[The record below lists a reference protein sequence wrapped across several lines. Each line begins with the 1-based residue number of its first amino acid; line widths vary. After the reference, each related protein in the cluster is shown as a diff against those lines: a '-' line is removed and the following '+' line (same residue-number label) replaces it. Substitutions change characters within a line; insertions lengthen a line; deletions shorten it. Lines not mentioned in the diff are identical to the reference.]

1 MIPADLRKPVRVR
14 LRRASQLL
22 AADGFAK
29 SVSFRDASC
38 GRREP
43 VVRRIGKAMRSAAEK
58 ETVMRSEMRA
68 PRKCLWLG
76 IFCLLAATASIASSA
91 QAQSYPTGP
100 VKFITQLAPGGG
112 TDPAMRIVI
121 DGLGKLW
128 GQQTILVNQPGASG
142 VTGARA
148 AATAAP
154 DGYTLFMAIAS
165 TFTVLPLIQPNLPF
179 NVSDFVPIG
188 FVGEVPIAI
197 AVSPDFPVNSL
208 PELIS
213 SSKQQPG
220 GLNVAVGL
228 RGGITHL
235 TAELFRSR
243 SGADLTIVFYPGVAQ
258 AMSDVISGR
267 VPVVVDGLAG
277 PIATGKL
284 KLLAIASQARLPS
297 RPDVPTVAETVP
309 GFVASGWFV
318 LVAPPGTPA
327 AIVNKVSQDLR
338 AVLAQ
343 PDIKEKLEALS
354 VSTRPMS
361 SPELAA
367 FIRSE
372 EALWRP
378 VVQRIGLTSSQ

>member
-1 MIPADLRKPVRVR
+1 VRKLAVCGKRLHQIGFIPRRWLR
-14 LRRASQLL
+14 
-22 AADGFAK
+22 G
-29 SVSFRDASC
+29 
-38 GRREP
+38 EP
-43 VVRRIGKAMRSAAEK
+43 VPRHIGKAMRNPANK
-58 ETVMRSEMRA
+58 EAVMRSEMRLQ
-68 PRKCLWLG
+68 RGRLWFG
-76 IFCLLAATASIASSA
+76 ILCLLAATASIASSA
-91 QAQSYPTGP
+91 QAESYPTGP

-128 GQQTILVNQPGASG
+128 GQQTVLVNQPGTGG
-142 VTGARA
+142 VRGARTPA
-148 AATAAP
+148 AAAP

-165 TFTVLPLIQPNLPF
+165 TFTVLPLTQPNLPF

-188 FVGEVPIAI
+188 FVGEVPIAV
-197 AVSPDFPVNSL
+197 AVSPTFPVNSL

-213 SSKQQPG
+213 YSKQQPG

-235 TAELFRSR
+235 TADLFRSR

-267 VPVVVDGLAG
+267 VPVVIDGLAG
-277 PIATGKL
+277 QIAGGQL
-284 KLLAIASQARLPS
+284 KLLAIASPARLPS
-297 RPDVPTVAETVP
+297 KPDVPTVAETVL

-327 AIVNKVSQDLR
+327 SIVSKVSQDLR
-338 AVLAQ
+338 TVLAQ
-343 PDIKEKLEALS
+343 RDIKEKLDALS
-354 VSTRPMS
+354 VSTRAMS
-361 SPELAA
+361 APELAD

-372 EALWRP
+372 QALWKP
-378 VVQRIGLTSSQ
+378 VVQRVGLTSSQ